1 MIRRQGPAKDRQLG
15 LPFPPAT
22 AKTAS
27 IEPLSVRIS
36 DAIRLTGIR
45 RSKLYEL
52 MASGDLETVKIGRCT
67 LIPLDSLRA
76 LIERGRQGRS

>member
-1 MIRRQGPAKDRQLG
+1 MIRRQGSAKDQQLG
-15 LPFPPAT
+15 LPFPPT
-22 AKTAS
+22 TKTAS

-76 LIERGRQGRS
+76 LIERGRQTRS